1 MVNEYGMSER
11 LELVAFE
18 RERQPL
24 YLQVPQIPSSKE
36 YSEET
41 SREIYSEIRR
51 VVEEAHQSA
60 REILTEKRDLLDKVI
75 HILLEKEGIKGE
87 ELKKLLS
94 EGA

>member
-1 MVNEYGMSER
+1 M
-11 LELVAFE
+11 
-18 RERQPL
+18 
-24 YLQVPQIPSSKE
+24 
-36 YSEET
+36 
-41 SREIYSEIRR
+41 
-51 VVEEAHQSA
+51 EEAHQSA